1 MENHCSRRGGPERGI
16 AECDLLNQRD
26 DGNEIYG
33 EAFDR
38 RLIQGIGDP
47 SRIIGTLVK
56 QIVSS
61 PGVFV
66 CLMLIIGASQR
77 VYATKQ
83 EFKQLRS
90 PEAVFAKGARSLAS
104 FSISTS
110 WKARK
115 GIDREENIVRDRN
128 S

>member
-16 AECDLLNQRD
+16 AECDLLNQRE
-26 DGNEIYG
+26 DGNEIDG

-38 RLIQGIGDP
+38 RLIQGIGDQ
-47 SRIIGTLVK
+47 SRIGTLVK

-90 PEAVFAKGARSLAS
+90 PEAVFAKGSRSLAS

-110 WKARK
+110 WKARM
-115 GIDREENIVRDRN
+115 GITREENIVRDRN